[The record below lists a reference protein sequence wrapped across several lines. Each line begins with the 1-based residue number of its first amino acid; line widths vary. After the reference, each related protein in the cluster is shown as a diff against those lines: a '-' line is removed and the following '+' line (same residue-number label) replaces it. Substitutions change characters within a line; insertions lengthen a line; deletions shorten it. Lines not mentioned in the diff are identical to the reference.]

1 MGGMLAAYGSGTSPS
16 DCTSSVRVLRG
27 RLVGCRPSSLVAE
40 PLPLPAA
47 AAGGMGAAWRRGRG
61 LAVPVLERGRA
72 AVLLALSDTLKVI
85 LSDVTS
91 S

>member
-1 MGGMLAAYGSGTSPS
+1 
-16 DCTSSVRVLRG
+16 
-27 RLVGCRPSSLVAE
+27 
-40 PLPLPAA
+40 
-47 AAGGMGAAWRRGRG
+47 MGAAWRRGRG